1 VAGAL
6 IGWLFGVF
14 NWTDPIVAA
23 GWLALHGLWIGAL
36 VGAAIGLIGKALMGG
51 ARDFTSVGGMQ
62 ADRYEVLVD
71 NEVADE
77 AMRLLGSAGTPAR
90 GDAG

>member
-1 VAGAL
+1 
-6 IGWLFGVF
+6 
-14 NWTDPIVAA
+14 
-23 GWLALHGLWIGAL
+23 LWIGAL
-36 VGAAIGLIGKALMGG
+36 VGATMGLIAKALMRG

-77 AMRLLGSAGTPAR
+77 AMRQLGSAGTAPR